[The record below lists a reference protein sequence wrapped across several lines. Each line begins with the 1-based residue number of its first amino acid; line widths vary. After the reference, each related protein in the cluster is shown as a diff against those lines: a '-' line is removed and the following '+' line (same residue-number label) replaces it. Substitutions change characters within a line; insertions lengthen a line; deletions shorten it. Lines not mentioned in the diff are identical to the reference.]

1 MLRYIITLYYYIGD
15 EIIMNKYRNLL
26 RRVAYLES
34 LLYEGKQDQEN
45 LLKFLGQEYYD
56 KYLSIKNKI
65 TDPEY
70 KDIYKMMKL
79 DLDEV
84 KDYID
89 EISNKQSN
97 AT

>member
-45 LLKFLGQEYYD
+45 LL
-56 KYLSIKNKI
+56 
-65 TDPEY
+65 
-70 KDIYKMMKL
+70 
-79 DLDEV
+79 
-84 KDYID
+84 
-89 EISNKQSN
+89 
-97 AT
+97 